1 MRLAFGPVRSV
12 AVRAWVRN
20 ALFGMSLAER
30 GGDGFPFKAP
40 PESLAPA
47 AGYLEEWLSLAESGD
62 VVEWSGDVDDVLA
75 LQLVRYWHN
84 IARAMLDLTARG
96 DVERLDPVAEEFSE
110 PLLRSLLDGLVDA
123 TMLTHDVA
131 ERMWNEWP
139 RLELLDRPAESGGT

>member
-1 MRLAFGPVRSV
+1 M
-12 AVRAWVRN
+12 AVQAWVQN
-20 ALFGMSLAER
+20 ALFGMSLAEQ

-47 AGYLEEWLSLAESGD
+47 LGYLEQWLALAESGE
-62 VVEWSGDVDDVLA
+62 VVEWSGDVDDLLA

-96 DVERLDPVAEEFSE
+96 DVERLDRVAEEFSE

-139 RLELLDRPAESGGT
+139 RLELLDRAAESGGT

>member
-1 MRLAFGPVRSV
+1 VRLAIGPVRSV
-12 AVRAWVRN
+12 AVRAWVEN
-20 ALFGMSLAER
+20 ALFGMSLAEA

-47 AGYLEEWLSLAESGD
+47 FAYLEQWLSLAGSGD
-62 VVEWSGDVDDVLA
+62 VVEWSGDVDDLLA

-96 DVERLDPVAEEFSE
+96 DVDRLDEVAEEFSE

-139 RLELLDRPAESGGT
+139 RLKLLDRPADSGGT